1 MDTQNR
7 RTVALAALWSA
18 PAVVV
23 AAAAPAY
30 AVSGI
35 IDLAVAVSA
44 DTPQIT
50 LGIPTTVTV
59 TLTSVGTAPT
69 SGTVTLTIFKPAI
82 IVTSIVWINFPSGW
96 TIVSES
102 LATWQVTRTAPI
114 MPGEVINFIY
124 EATKTDF
131 TNGFTTIRGIITN
144 GSGGDTNTANN
155 SAFLRLNHGVD

>member
-1 MDTQNR
+1 M
-7 RTVALAALWSA
+7 
-18 PAVVV
+18 
-23 AAAAPAY
+23 
-30 AVSGI
+30 SGI

>member
-1 MDTQNR
+1 MR
-7 RTVALAALWSA
+7 M
-18 PAVVV
+18 V

-44 DTPQIT
+44 YTPQII

-69 SGTVTLTIFKPAI
+69 SGTAPLTIFKPTQ
-82 IVTSIVWINFPSGW
+82 IVASIVWINFPSDW

-102 LATWQVTRTAPI
+102 QATWRVTRAAPI

-124 EATKTDF
+124 EVTKTDL
-131 TNGFTTIRGIITN
+131 TNGKTTMRGIITN
-144 GSGGDTNTANN
+144 GSGGDTNTVNK
-155 SAFLRLNHGVD
+155 SAVLRLTHGVD

>member
-1 MDTQNR
+1 M
-7 RTVALAALWSA
+7 
-18 PAVVV
+18 
-23 AAAAPAY
+23 
-30 AVSGI
+30 SGI

-44 DTPQIT
+44 YTPQII

-69 SGTVTLTIFKPAI
+69 SGTVTLTIFKPTQ
-82 IVTSIVWINFPSGW
+82 IVASIVWINFPSGW